1 MDRIRFSQ
9 EEQKAGHSFPLGVAI
24 TAAVVLSQALAKA
37 QLSPN
42 CERNGHHDCCAL
54 TPVAAAT
61 TNQLSVDKI
70 TFADHR
76 VYEVLRNETSC
87 KNASATVRTCNA
99 TITAVGRKPSIPAFY
114 RGTYYEGGYKHEY
127 IGKGIHLTY
136 FYLD

>member
-1 MDRIRFSQ
+1 MNGIRLSQ
-9 EEQKAGHSFPLGVAI
+9 AERSAGNPFPLGAAI
-24 TAAVVLSQALAKA
+24 AAAVVLSQAHAKA

-61 TNQLSVDKI
+61 TNQRSVDKI
-70 TFADHR
+70 TFADHT
-76 VYEVLRNETSC
+76 VYEVMRNESSC

-99 TITAVGRKPSIPAFY
+99 TITAVGRQPSIPAFY